1 MWMESTVKRH
11 PYVPN
16 AVPETRQ
23 AMLAT
28 LDVASVEE
36 LLTVIP
42 ERLRYRGSL
51 DLPTPL
57 PAEQELHQHVA
68 RLLAK
73 NATCEEH
80 LNFLGAGCWQHYV
93 PAVCD
98 EIASRMEFVT
108 AYGSGTYT
116 ALGQWQAFY
125 EFQSMMGELLEMEV
139 VSLPTYDWAS
149 AAGFAVRM
157 AVGLTGRREVLL
169 PRTMSPERLTV
180 IQTVCPPPELPGHIR
195 LTRVDY
201 AATGELDL
209 EDLQRKI
216 SAKTAAVYFENP
228 SYLGGIESQGD
239 AIAAI
244 AHEQGAECLVG
255 VDPISLGVLQP
266 PARYGADI
274 VCGEVQS
281 LGIPM
286 QYGGGLGGFIASRDE
301 ARYVAEYPLN
311 LVSITETARDG
322 EFGFGYCTHE
332 RTLYMSRE
340 QGRDFTGTS
349 VGLWTIVAAVYLA
362 LMGPDGIREV
372 GEAILDRAHDAA
384 ERLSAIEGVDVLFQ
398 PHFFKEFVVS
408 FDATGQT
415 VPDVNA
421 ALLRRGI
428 FGGKDLTATF
438 PELGNAALYCV
449 TEVHTPEDLA
459 RLAQAVEAV
468 VQ

>member
-11 PYVPN
+11 PYIPN
-16 AVPETRQ
+16 AVPETRE

-28 LDVASVEE
+28 LGVASVEE

-42 ERLRYRGSL
+42 KRLRYRGSL
-51 DLPTPL
+51 DLPPPL
-57 PAEQELHQHVA
+57 PTEQALHRHVTH
-68 RLLAK
+68 LLAQ

-80 LNFLGAGCWQHYV
+80 LNFLGGGCWQHYV
-93 PAVCD
+93 PAVCA

-108 AYGSGTYT
+108 AYGSGAYT
-116 ALGQWQAFY
+116 DLGKWQTFF
-125 EFQSMMGELLEMEV
+125 EFQSMLGELLEMEV

-169 PRTMSPERLTV
+169 PRTMSPDRRAV
-180 IQTVCPPPELPGHIR
+180 IETVCPPSELPGHIR
-195 LTRVDY
+195 LRRVDY
-201 AATGELDL
+201 DPATGGLDL

-216 SAKTAAVYFENP
+216 STNTAAVYFENP
-228 SYLGGIESQGD
+228 AYLGGIEAQGD

-244 AHEQGAECLVG
+244 AHAHGAECVVG
-255 VDPISLGVLQP
+255 VDPISLGVLKP

-274 VCGEVQS
+274 VCGEIQP

-322 EFGFGYCTHE
+322 EYGFGYCTHE
-332 RTLYMSRE
+332 RTLYESRE

-362 LMGPDGIREV
+362 LMGPEGMRAIGEV
-372 GEAILDRAHDAA
+372 ILDRAHDTA
-384 ERLSAIEGVDVLFQ
+384 ERLAAIEGVDVRFQ
-398 PHFFKEFVVS
+398 PHFFKEFVVT
-408 FDATGQT
+408 FAGQT

-421 ALLRRGI
+421 ALLCRGI
-428 FGGKDLTATF
+428 FGGQDLTATF
-438 PELGNAALYCV
+438 PELGHAALYCV
-449 TEVHTPEDLA
+449 TEVHTPDDVA
-459 RLAQAVEAV
+459 RLAEAVEAV
-468 VQ
+468 VR